1 MGCCRMCSRNRD
13 IGVLAFGDGEVANEA
28 GAGGR
33 GWRICSNPAGTP
45 DMLLPPRLG
54 DLALECEVVEFVD
67 VGELLIL
74 STEDS
79 SDI

>member
-1 MGCCRMCSRNRD
+1 
-13 IGVLAFGDGEVANEA
+13 
-28 GAGGR
+28 
-33 GWRICSNPAGTP
+33 
-45 DMLLPPRLG
+45 MLLPPRLG

-67 VGELLIL
+67 VGELLKL